1 LDTYLTGVAGTS
13 LEANNLIN
21 IVYNTQ
27 LPDTTAPT
35 VAVARAS
42 AGMVSSSETVYFTL
56 SEASTTFTQADVT
69 VTGGALSGFAPVAS
83 SGNATDGYTQYA
95 ATFTPTANA
104 QGTATVG
111 VLAGKFSD
119 AAGNVNADTY
129 VSGAGFETNN
139 QVSLGY
145 NTLVPD
151 TSAPTIAISRAGSG
165 VATGP
170 ETITFTLSEAS
181 SNFVLAD
188 IDATGGTLSALTPV
202 AASGNSTSGYT
213 EYTATFTPTAG
224 ALGTATVGV
233 LSGKFTDAASNANTD
248 TYLSGVSG
256 ATQEGNN
263 LVSFAFNT
271 DVTAPTIAIARTST
285 GTVTTSET
293 INFTLSEAST
303 DFSLADIAVTG
314 GTLSNLQGSGTNYS
328 ATFTP
333 TAGTSGTATIG
344 VLSGKFADAAGNL
357 NKDTFTN
364 PATGSDV
371 YEANNQVSLAFN
383 TDSTAPTIAVTRS
396 GSGTLSS
403 TETITFTLSE
413 ASSSLSLIHI

>member
-1 LDTYLTGVAGTS
+1 
-13 LEANNLIN
+13 
-21 IVYNTQ
+21 
-27 LPDTTAPT
+27 
-35 VAVARAS
+35 
-42 AGMVSSSETVYFTL
+42 
-56 SEASTTFTQADVT
+56 
-69 VTGGALSGFAPVAS
+69 
-83 SGNATDGYTQYA
+83 
-95 ATFTPTANA
+95 
-104 QGTATVG
+104 
-111 VLAGKFSD
+111 
-119 AAGNVNADTY
+119 
-129 VSGAGFETNN
+129 
-139 QVSLGY
+139 
-145 NTLVPD
+145 
-151 TSAPTIAISRAGSG
+151 
-165 VATGP
+165 
-170 ETITFTLSEAS
+170 
-181 SNFVLAD
+181 
-188 IDATGGTLSALTPV
+188 
-202 AASGNSTSGYT
+202 
-213 EYTATFTPTAG
+213 
-224 ALGTATVGV
+224 VGV

-248 TYLSGVSG
+248 TYQSGVSG

-271 DVTAPTIAIARTST
+271 DVTAPTVAVARTSS

-314 GTLSNLQGSGTNYS
+314 GTLTNLQGSGTNYS

-364 PATGSDV
+364 PATGTDV

-383 TDSTAPTIAVTRS
+383 TDSTAPTIEVTRS

-413 ASSSLSLIHI
+413 ASSNFDASDVTVSGGALSGFAPVSSSGNSTTGYTQYTATFTPTANASGTATIGVASDKFADAAGNLNKDTYLSGVTGTTQEGNNQVSIAYNTQAPDTTAPTVVVSRSATGQVNGSEVINFTLSEASTDFSEADIAVTGGTLSGFTGTGSSYQVTFTPTANSLSLIHI